1 MAYPMPARAGV
12 PRPLSAPV
20 PPRPGTP
27 PAGDADISAV
37 AQLIADPSRAAVLL
51 ALQDGRAL
59 PASVLAAEAGV
70 SASTISGHLARLL
83 DAGMVTAERHG
94 RYRYY
99 RIAGPD
105 VARLLE
111 RLAVLAPPR
120 PVRSLREG
128 TRGQA
133 LRAARTCYDH
143 LAGRLGVAVLQGMLA
158 NGHLA
163 GGDGLHNPAHA
174 VLDGPTGY
182 GRDVDYRLTD
192 AGAQFLHRLGTTD
205 TPQHRPTV
213 RYCVDWSEQQHH
225 LAGELGR
232 LLLASALR
240 GEWIVKAA
248 KNRSVRVTDRGRAQL
263 RKHFRL
269 DW

>member
-1 MAYPMPARAGV
+1 MAYPMRAPAGADG
-12 PRPLSAPV
+12 PRPAPV
-20 PPRPGTP
+20 PHCGDLPL
-27 PAGDADISAV
+27 AGDADISAV

-83 DAGMVTAERHG
+83 DARMVTAERHG

-99 RIAGPD
+99 RIAGPE
-105 VARLLE
+105 VAELLE
-111 RLAVLAPPR
+111 RLAALSPPR

-128 TRGQA
+128 NRGQA

-143 LAGRLGVAVLQGMLA
+143 LAGRLGVAVLQRMLA
-158 NGHLA
+158 AGHLT
-163 GGDGLHNPAHA
+163 GGDGQRHPDTA
-174 VLDGPTGY
+174 VLDGLTGY
-182 GRDVDYRLTD
+182 GRDVSYQLTD
-192 AGAQFLHRLGTTD
+192 TGVWFLHRLGAVD
-205 TPQHRPTV
+205 TPEHRPAI

-232 LLLASALR
+232 LLLARALR
-240 GEWIVKAA
+240 GEWIVRAA
-248 KNRSVRVTDRGRAQL
+248 KNRSVRVTDRGRAAL
-263 RKHFRL
+263 RQHFQL